1 MTSAELRLHM
11 TCKRPIAAALVC
23 GVSFF
28 AAFTSSSIRV
38 ATPGSLCRYSTNI
51 IIVEKKV
58 GGGGEREKGKKGKGD
73 WEGVEGEREEGE
85 VKERR
90 DKISIV

>member
-38 ATPGSLCRYSTNI
+38 ATPGSLCRYKHNYYG
-51 IIVEKKV
+51 EE
-58 GGGGEREKGKKGKGD
+58 GGGRRREGRKGK
-73 WEGVEGEREEGE
+73 EMREREEGE
-85 VKERR
+85 LREREEGEGKERR
-90 DKISIV
+90 DKISIS